1 MVAMLK
7 ALDHA
12 TFRSAD
18 LSRTLDFYERLLGL
32 QAGPRPPFGVPGLWL
47 YASGQ
52 AVLHVLEG
60 RPAGNG
66 PLDHVAFQACRR
78 ANVTTAASP
87 DACRRPPGMRCAV
100 RWRRPSVTA
109 VLARDRWR
117 RCVRWAICSRG
128 LSRPG
133 PTTPTNCRI
142 ARFCFEI
149 WACGRC
155 VQLLPS
161 SGVWPMLK

>member
-78 ANVTTAASP
+78 ANVTTTLEAAGVPFDLYATP
-87 DACRRPPGMRCAV
+87 DGSALQMF
-100 RWRRPSVTA
+100 
-109 VLARDRWR
+109 LRDPD
-117 RCVRWAICSRG
+117 G
-128 LSRPG
+128 
-133 PTTPTNCRI
+133 TRI
-142 ARFCFEI
+142 ELVFHERED
-149 WACGRC
+149 R
-155 VQLLPS
+155 
-161 SGVWPMLK
+161 